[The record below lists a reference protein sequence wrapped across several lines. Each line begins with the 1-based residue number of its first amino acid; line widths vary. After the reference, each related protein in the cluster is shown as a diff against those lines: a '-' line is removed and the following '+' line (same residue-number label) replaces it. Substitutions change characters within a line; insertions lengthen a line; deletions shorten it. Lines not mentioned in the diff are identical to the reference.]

1 MKGIYVFDITDNYS
15 YIICCN
21 SYEEAEINVKN
32 SILQLLPDAKLEGS
46 FHYYP
51 MLSNESVAEAETRIY
66 KTIIASI
73 KDIKVITYQNTLE
86 YLAKGTWP
94 PIGLHRVDSNI
105 DSSTTPKSDTIF
117 NISL

>member
-15 YIICCN
+15 YVICCN

-46 FHYYP
+46 FHFYP
-51 MLSNESVAEAETRIY
+51 ILSNETFVEAETRIY

-73 KDIKVITYQNTLE
+73 KDIKVITSQHTLE

>member
-15 YIICCN
+15 YVICCN
-21 SYEEAEINVKN
+21 SYEEAENNIKI
-32 SILQLLPDAKLEGS
+32 SIQQLLPGAKLEGS

-51 MLSNESVAEAETRIY
+51 MLSNETNVEAETRIY
-66 KTIIASI
+66 KTLIASI
-73 KDIKVITYQNTLE
+73 KDIKVITSQYTLE